1 LLPSPIASVVVLNAC
16 ASIGALEEG
25 MHGHEQIIQRGFE
38 SNVQLANL
46 IDMYAKCGIM
56 EEAWRVFNKI
66 PS

>member
-1 LLPSPIASVVVLNAC
+1 
-16 ASIGALEEG
+16 

-38 SNVQLANL
+38 SNVQLANNL

-56 EEAWRVFNKI
+56 EEAWRAFNKI

>member
-1 LLPSPIASVVVLNAC
+1 
-16 ASIGALEEG
+16 

>member
-1 LLPSPIASVVVLNAC
+1 VVVLNAC

-25 MHGHEQIIQRGFE
+25 MRGHEQIIQRGFE
-38 SNVQLANL
+38 SNVQLANNL